1 MIINDI
7 DKTNI
12 KRLIEGYNYSY
23 LPERLLFG
31 DIEINIE
38 NIVLELLKNEAC
50 YCYCYTKDS
59 SLINIENLK
68 DVHSPDYIYN
78 FGSEP
83 ISFFDF
89 KKNGSYREIQIPNLI
104 YYIAFIYNSIISSD
118 EVFNKIYNQDNDF
131 INYSNSYVVFEKE
144 FRIQSN
150 YNDIDEVVSG
160 GEFATRNNK
169 TVNQLTSEEKTRKY
183 LEKMS
188 SKLYVLKLDIES
200 FFPNIYTHFLSSI
213 KDKEPYKD
221 LILEKDYFIFLDK
234 YNMKVGS
241 NQTKGIMSGCFSSH
255 IGSELL
261 MLCVDYEIS
270 DHIKDLD
277 IGYIR
282 YVDDFTFFSDSKEQL
297 FTITNYVQ
305 KVLNKYKLRINHS
318 KTKINENIK
327 FIDSLYFNSI
337 NHDYCLIGD
346 IWNNYD
352 DFIQLKEIFRN
363 YLELNKS
370 SELKVLLSRI
380 ARKIKESE
388 IVFDSSNPNQN
399 VKCMI
404 NYMLQLIFFDPY
416 IAVNCYK
423 VLYELLSYYQ
433 NKYIGTTEI
442 IDCLENKTKQL
453 NERYSNTLIQIWHYY
468 LLNKF
473 GERKN
478 IATYYFDL
486 LEQTK
491 NQNESINP
499 LVLLSFIEK
508 GNNKNNDIFKYIVEE
523 HRKSCK
529 NDINCKQTIMLSK
542 WWLPL
547 LHIRS
552 VDNHNYQNFYNNN
565 NFISIWKCLS
575 NVTKN

>member
-1 MIINDI
+1 MIIKDI
-7 DKTNI
+7 DKINI
-12 KRLIEGYNYSY
+12 KRLIEGYQYSY

-31 DIEINIE
+31 DMEINIE
-38 NIVLELLKNEAC
+38 NIVLKLLRDEES
-50 YCYCYTKDS
+50 YCYTKDS
-59 SLINIENLK
+59 SLINIENLV

-118 EVFNKIYNQDNDF
+118 EVFNKIYNQNNDF

-144 FRIQSN
+144 FRIHSN
-150 YNDIDEVVSG
+150 YNDTDEEIRG

-169 TVNQLTSEEKTRKY
+169 TVNQLTSEEKTKKY

-221 LILEKDYFIFLDK
+221 LISEKDYFTFLDK

-255 IGSELL
+255 VGSELL

-270 DHIKDLD
+270 DHIKGSD

-297 FTITNYVQ
+297 LTITNYVQ

-327 FIDSLYFNSI
+327 FIDSLNFNSI

-388 IVFDSSNPNQN
+388 IIFDSSNPNQN
-399 VKCMI
+399 VKCVI
-404 NYMLQLIFFDPY
+404 NYMLQLIFFDAY

-423 VLYELLSYYQ
+423 VMYELLSYYQ
-433 NKYIGTTEI
+433 NKSIDTTDI
-442 IDCLENKTKQL
+442 INCIDNKTKQL

-473 GERKN
+473 GKRKN

-486 LEQTK
+486 LKQTQD
-491 NQNESINP
+491 QNESINP

-508 GNNKNNDIFKYIVEE
+508 GDNKNKDIFKYIVEE
-523 HRKSCK
+523 HKKSCK
-529 NDINCKQTIMLSK
+529 NDKNWKQTIMLSK

-552 VDNHNYQNFYNNN
+552 VDNHNYQDFYNSP
-565 NFISIWKCLS
+565 NFLSIWKDLS